1 MKGWVPSFFVVW
13 PSYIEKNV
21 IYVKIKK
28 RKKNLNNNRLFK
40 IKREGE

>member
-1 MKGWVPSFFVVW
+1 MKGWVPSFFVVC
-13 PSYIEKNV
+13 PSYIEKIV

-40 IKREGE
+40 IKREGG